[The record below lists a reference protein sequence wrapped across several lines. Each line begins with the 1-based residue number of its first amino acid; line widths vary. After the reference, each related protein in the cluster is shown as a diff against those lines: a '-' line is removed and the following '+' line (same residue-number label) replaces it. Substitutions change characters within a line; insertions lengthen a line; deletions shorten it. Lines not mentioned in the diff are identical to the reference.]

1 MSAQPA
7 VAEYDPFDSATNA
20 HLRPQA
26 YFGQVQCDA
35 YGAVLI
41 KGKGKVAFNPQEH
54 KVENRVTAISISLQT
69 IAEQPVSFP
78 LVRDLIAESPAWV
91 KIVLPSAKA
100 LGLTSARELNGK
112 WAKVEM
118 VPSGR
123 KYEKKDRN
131 TGKPTGEMA
140 EETTFKF
147 LAFYK
152 DEAECRAAFLGGNPP
167 ADTATP
173 TAAPVSANSAERA
186 TALAFLKALL
196 PKWAPTG
203 QELDAVEKGIA
214 ANPVLARH
222 FNVQS
227 PEVID
232 LLVAQASK

>member
-7 VAEYDPFDSATNA
+7 VAEYDPFNNADNAT
-20 HLRPQA
+20 LRPQA
-26 YFGQVQCDA
+26 YYAMVQCDA
-35 YGAVLI
+35 WPCVLV
-41 KGKGKVAFNPQEH
+41 KGQGKVAFNPQIH
-54 KVENRVTAISISLQT
+54 KIENRVTAIDISLQSL
-69 IAEQPVSFP
+69 AEQNVNFP
-78 LVRDLIAESPAWV
+78 LVRNLIAESPAWI
-91 KIVLPSAKA
+91 KIVMPSFKA
-100 LGLTSARELNGK
+100 LGLASARELNGK
-112 WAKVEM
+112 WAKIEM

-131 TGKPTGEMA
+131 TGKLTGEMA

-147 LAFYK
+147 LAFYA
-152 DEAECRAAFLGGNPP
+152 DEAAARAAYLGGAQP
-167 ADTATP
+167 ADAAP
-173 TAAPVSANSAERA
+173 TAAPASANSAERA

-214 ANPVLARH
+214 ANAVLARH

-232 LLVAQASK
+232 LLVAQANK

>member
-1 MSAQPA
+1 MTAPDA
-7 VAEYDPFDSATNA
+7 VYDPFDSATNA
-20 HLRPQA
+20 TLRPQA

-41 KGKGKVAFNPQEH
+41 KGQGKVAFNPQVH
-54 KVENRVTAISISLQT
+54 KPENRVTAISISIQT
-69 IAEQPVSFP
+69 IAEQTVNFP
-78 LVRDLIAESPAWV
+78 LVRDMIAESPAWIKV
-91 KIVLPSAKA
+91 VMPSFKA

-152 DEAECRAAFLGGNPP
+152 DGAEARAAFLGGNQP
-167 ADTATP
+167 ADASAP
-173 TAAPVSANSAERA
+173 SAAPVSANSAERA
-186 TALAFLKALL
+186 TALAFLKAFM

-222 FNVQS
+222 FTVQS
-227 PEVID
+227 SEVID
-232 LLVAQASK
+232 LLVAQANK

>member
-1 MSAQPA
+1 MSAQEA
-7 VAEYDPFDSATNA
+7 VYDPYNSADNA
-20 HLRPQA
+20 TLRPQA
-26 YFGQVQCDA
+26 YYAMVQSDA
-35 YGAVLI
+35 WPCVLI
-41 KGKGKVAFNPQEH
+41 KGKGKVAFNAQEH
-54 KVENRVTAISISLQT
+54 KVGDRVTAIDISLQPL
-69 IAEQPVSFP
+69 AEQNVNFP
-78 LVRDLIAESPAWV
+78 LVRNMIAESPAWI
-91 KIVLPSAKA
+91 KIVMPSFKA
-100 LGLTSARELNGK
+100 LGLASARELNGK

-131 TGKPTGEMA
+131 TGRTTGEMV

-152 DEAECRAAFLGGNPP
+152 DEAEARAAYLGGASQPEATAPTTAP
-167 ADTATP
+167 A
-173 TAAPVSANSAERA
+173 SANSAERA

-203 QELDAVEKGIA
+203 QEMAAVEKGIA

-222 FNVQS
+222 FNIQS